1 MHLAHLDHLYNCLT
15 NHQRTIKCRRWP
27 HGNLRLSFDPVDV
40 QLDVPLDPQTK
51 PYQKRQVLRLT
62 FWQFT
67 VYFISRSWTF
77 LDQLSLVLDHNHNSI
92 IQDIK
97 TYKKAL
103 TSFWSSPSIMY
114 VAAGSQPVGNGYFST
129 LMVFLI
135 SQLLLVT
142 CSNRRQATFG
152 FHILIPIALRYE
164 GVVWNMQIFH
174 HEIWR
179 VAICKRLGF

>member
-1 MHLAHLDHLYNCLT
+1 MTDWLT
-15 NHQRTIKCRRWP
+15 MSPIE
-27 HGNLRLSFDPVDV
+27 LSW
-40 QLDVPLDPQTK
+40 TAK
-51 PYQKRQVLRLT
+51 KT
-62 FWQFT
+62 SSSFWQFT

-77 LDQLSLVLDHNHNSI
+77 LDQLSFVLDHNHNSI
-92 IQDIK
+92 IQDIE

-135 SQLLLVT
+135 SQLLLVI

-164 GVVWNMQIFH
+164 GVVWNMQIVH